1 MAGVLLALFPILLLF
16 YTPLA
21 WVAITVAIVLLC
33 QKRVSSARRVSRRP
47 AECDYDASI

>member
-21 WVAITVAIVLLC
+21 WVALGLAIVLLVN
-33 QKRVSSARRVSRRP
+33 KRLGAARRP
-47 AECDYDASI
+47 ARPRFQNDASV